1 MIRTRLE
8 EKGKKGVGDDENTYL
23 LISLKKSKKSPTE
36 AVEIKDFLL
45 KQCNKK
51 GELPRLECF
60 VHYFL
65 LMQ

>member
-36 AVEIKDFLL
+36 AGL
-45 KQCNKK
+45 
-51 GELPRLECF
+51 
-60 VHYFL
+60 
-65 LMQ
+65 